1 MAGSIWVAN
10 TTAETLL
17 ASSSQKCLIRLI
29 APSSFQVKLKE
40 WGVYF
45 DGVASTAPPVVV
57 QLCLTDTSFGVYTA
71 HTPFKRT
78 GRPTACQSVAQTMN
92 TSSDPTIFSVL
103 ATREVH
109 PQCGY
114 QEKFAYGDEPTICG
128 VTTAAGSVAALIVNS
143 PTSIYAVG
151 EIVFEE

>member
-1 MAGSIWVAN
+1 MAGSIYVAN

-29 APSSFQVKLKE
+29 APSSYQVKIKE

-45 DGVASTAPPVVV
+45 DGVSSVASPIVV
-57 QLCLTDTSFGVYTA
+57 QLCLTDTSFGYYTS
-71 HTPFKRT
+71 HTPTKRA
-78 GRPTACQSVAQTMN
+78 GRPVACQSVVQTMN

-103 ATREVH
+103 AIREVH
-109 PQCGY
+109 PQAGY
-114 QEKFAYGDEPTICG
+114 QEKFAYGEEPTLYG
-128 VTTAAGSVAALIVNS
+128 PTTVAGSVVSLIVNS
-143 PTSIYAVG
+143 PTSVYALG